1 MNFAQ
6 KIDFDALMEP
16 VALRLLGDPAHKQ
29 GQEWRYGSRGSLAID
44 IKSGTWFDH
53 EANAGGGVFDLIRR
67 QGYEQPAAW
76 LRSEGLLGSP
86 QIVSRAE
93 SCIVK
98 NYDYRDENGQLLFQV
113 VRFEPKGFRQRRPH
127 GRGGWIW
134 NLQGTRRVPY
144 RLPELMKSVAAGQT
158 IYIPEGEKDGDNL
171 CAIGLAAT
179 TNPGGCKKWRDE
191 YSERLRG
198 ADVVVL
204 PDNHA
209 EGREHGDQVVAS
221 LHGIAKRIRILDIG
235 KHWDGCP
242 DKGDISDWLAAGGS
256 AEKLKAIVDALPE
269 ASASADNQHSG
280 SAVGSGPAA
289 PRSTEQERPTMG
301 DDAYHGLAGEV
312 VHTIEP
318 HTEADPVAILLQFL
332 ILEGNVMG
340 RTAYYQVEGDRHHT
354 NLFAVLVGDSAKSR
368 KGTSWGRVRAIGK
381 VADTTWADDRVKGG
395 LSSGEGLINEVR
407 DERKEWNI
415 KKGCEEVVDAG
426 VKDKRLMVVE
436 PEFASALAVAE
447 RHGNTLTALMRR
459 AWDGDKLTTI
469 TKNTPLCAT
478 GAHISTVGH
487 ITTDELRARI
497 TRTDVANGFANRFM
511 FALVKRSKLLPFGGD
526 LDDCEIERLG
536 ERLREAVTFA
546 ANVGRVT
553 MTVDA
558 KAKWE
563 AVYPTLSAPQPGLLG
578 AATARG
584 EAQTAR
590 LALIYALLDRSAHI
604 EVPHLRAALACW
616 EYCESSAAYIFGD
629 MLGDPVADEILL
641 ALRQAGSAGMTR
653 TAIRDLF
660 GRHRSADRIG
670 VALGLLMT
678 KGRARPESRTTGGRP
693 VEVWFAANA

>member
-1 MNFAQ
+1 M
-6 KIDFDALMEP
+6 
-16 VALRLLGDPAHKQ
+16 
-29 GQEWRYGSRGSLAID
+29 AI
-44 IKSGTWFDH
+44 
-53 EANAGGGVFDLIRR
+53 
-67 QGYEQPAAW
+67 
-76 LRSEGLLGSP
+76 
-86 QIVSRAE
+86 
-93 SCIVK
+93 
-98 NYDYRDENGQLLFQV
+98 
-113 VRFEPKGFRQRRPH
+113 
-127 GRGGWIW
+127 
-134 NLQGTRRVPY
+134 
-144 RLPELMKSVAAGQT
+144 
-158 IYIPEGEKDGDNL
+158 
-171 CAIGLAAT
+171 
-179 TNPGGCKKWRDE
+179 
-191 YSERLRG
+191 
-198 ADVVVL
+198 L

-209 EGREHGDQVVAS
+209 EGREHGEQVVAS

-242 DKGDISDWLAAGGS
+242 DKGDISDWLATGGS
-256 AEKLKAIVDALPE
+256 AEKLNAIVDALPE
-269 ASASADNQHSG
+269 ASASADHRHSG

-289 PRSTEQERPTMG
+289 PLRPTMD
-301 DDAYHGLAGEV
+301 DDAYHGLASEV

-332 ILEGNVMG
+332 TLAGNVMG
-340 RTAYYQVEGDRHHT
+340 RTAYYQVESDRHHT

-368 KGTSWGRVRAIGK
+368 KGTSWGRARAIGK
-381 VADTTWADDRVKGG
+381 VSDTTWADDRVKGG

-407 DERKEWNI
+407 DERKEWN
-415 KKGCEEVVDAG
+415 KKQCCEEVVDAG

-447 RHGNTLTALMRR
+447 RHGNTLSALMRR
-459 AWDGDKLTTI
+459 AWDGDKLTNI

-487 ITTDELRARI
+487 ITTVELRARI

-536 ERLREAVTFA
+536 ERLGEAVTFA
-546 ANVGRVT
+546 ATVGRVT
-553 MTVDA
+553 MTADA

-578 AATARG
+578 AVTARG

-629 MLGDPVADEILL
+629 MLGDPVADEIML
-641 ALRQAGSAGMTR
+641 ALRQAGNAGMSR

-660 GRHRSADRIG
+660 GRHRSGDRIG
-670 VALGLLMT
+670 AALALLTTRGWARMVMQAT
-678 KGRARPESRTTGGRP
+678 AGRSTET
-693 VEVWFAANA
+693 WFATEMQRHG